1 MNEGVFSFT
10 SNILN
15 GGIYMIWFIIIGIL
29 LIIVEILTPT
39 IFFFFAFGISF
50 ILNSIVFYLSNSIP
64 LSLFTTLVTTV
75 FVFYYIKKKNLFK
88 SNSEYKSNISSYI
101 GKSCIIEDVLPN
113 NFYRIKI
120 FSEVWTAKSEETLNK
135 GEYCKVFDRVD
146 NTLIIKKQ

>member
-1 MNEGVFSFT
+1 
-10 SNILN
+10 
-15 GGIYMIWFIIIGIL
+15 MIWFIIIGIL